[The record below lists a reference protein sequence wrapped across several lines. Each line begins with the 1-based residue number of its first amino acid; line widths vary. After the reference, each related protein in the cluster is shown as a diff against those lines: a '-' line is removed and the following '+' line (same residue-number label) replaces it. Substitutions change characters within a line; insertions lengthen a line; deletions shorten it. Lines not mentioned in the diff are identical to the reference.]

1 MSADECLN
9 LVFLLPRDGD
19 LDRVEPCVRFLQ
31 ERARASFYGEA
42 KVYRRGDAY
51 GQSSQVD
58 ADFPGVIVE
67 YWTAY
72 VPDGG
77 LVGAGGE
84 IFNGVDVIL
93 SGYEPMGDV
102 DTVELFT
109 EGRGE
114 PTWCDLESADRGKFL
129 VIRKNDETWGYG
141 GVRIGEPGQ
150 VRDAQTAA
158 KELPPS
164 VLGPMVIFID
174 LDRYAVTKAA
184 EDLAR
189 ALHEILSCGNV
200 GFLARD
206 LRASVYHQQ
215 AKQLQDFWTTVSEY
229 EGGTYESTA
238 RAIAIGEIMRRAG
251 SGRYGERWEYQWSK
265 QANREGSLVLED
277 HTFDEVFN
285 EVRELSLQ
293 ALNHGVSATL
303 IRHMLS
309 KFKIEDALNVCLD
322 IQTV

>member
-9 LVFLLPRDGD
+9 LVFLLPRDGESA
-19 LDRVEPCVRFLQ
+19 RVEPCVKFLQ
-31 ERARASFYGEA
+31 ERARESFYGEA
-42 KVYRRGDAY
+42 KVYRPGDAY

-58 ADFPGVIVE
+58 AEFPGVIVE

-77 LVGAGGE
+77 LVQAGGE
-84 IFNGVDVIL
+84 IFNNIDVIL

-114 PTWCDLESADRGKFL
+114 PTWYDLESVEREKFL

-150 VRDAQTAA
+150 VRDAQSAA
-158 KELPPS
+158 AELPPS
-164 VLGPMVIFID
+164 VLGPMVIFVD

-189 ALHEILSCGNV
+189 ALHEVLNRGNV

-206 LRASVYHQQ
+206 LRASVFHQQ
-215 AKQLQDFWTTVSEY
+215 ARQLQEFWATVSEY
-229 EGGTYESTA
+229 EGGGLEATA

-251 SGRYGERWEYQWSK
+251 SGRYGERWEYRWSK
-265 QANREGSLVLED
+265 QAKREGSLVLED

-285 EVRELSLQ
+285 EVRDL
-293 ALNHGVSATL
+293 ALEALENGVSATL

-309 KFKIEDALNVCLD
+309 KFEIEDALNVCLD